1 MARIPEAELERLK
14 AEVSVQRL
22 VSERVPLDET
32 PDALKRLQTP
42 GSLVRIIS
50 RPWQ

>member
-1 MARIPEAELERLK
+1 VE
-14 AEVSVQRL
+14 RL
-22 VSERVPLDET
+22 VSERVSLADT
-32 PDALKRLQTP
+32 PAALKRLQTP